1 MRSGKALI
9 GILLALNASAQLRVA
24 SLNVDKKSGPK
35 FIGSLSRQADLRR
48 ADILL
53 LQEVVDSPRFHVAA
67 EAANAL
73 GMRFAFAPA
82 FRLRGDMDEGLAI
95 LSRYPLESR
104 TVIPLARNR
113 LHFRNRIRIALA
125 VTARTPLGP
134 VRVIDIHLDNR
145 INSDLKLAQLG
156 GIWPEVERSAAPV
169 IVGGDFNTG
178 NFYWASHVVPVP
190 GEQKQR
196 EDVLD
201 AMREHGFRTT
211 LGSGPAT
218 YHIPGQKLD
227 WIFVRGLEPGASGVT
242 PIRFSD
248 HNSVWMA
255 VAPR

>member
-1 MRSGKALI
+1 
-9 GILLALNASAQLRVA
+9 
-24 SLNVDKKSGPK
+24 
-35 FIGSLSRQADLRR
+35 
-48 ADILL
+48 
-53 LQEVVDSPRFHVAA
+53 
-67 EAANAL
+67 
-73 GMRFAFAPA
+73 
-82 FRLRGDMDEGLAI
+82 
-95 LSRYPLESR
+95 
-104 TVIPLARNR
+104 
-113 LHFRNRIRIALA
+113 
-125 VTARTPLGP
+125 
-134 VRVIDIHLDNR
+134 
-145 INSDLKLAQLG
+145 
-156 GIWPEVERSAAPV
+156 
-169 IVGGDFNTG
+169 VGGDFNTG

-201 AMREHGFRTT
+201 AMRQHGFRTT